1 MFTLPNYPFA
11 AWRKLASEIDM
22 PADAVAAAE
31 SVLPMLLKD
40 DPFALVAL
48 VEAIRYR
55 RDKPEM
61 LYAICNKAGVERD
74 LGMMTICLLIAPCFR
89 EDYLAHDL
97 SPEIYIDSMRDIR
110 VWSVTCYENRGHWGL
125 YQYSWVRNFFYRS
138 ILRLGRL
145 EFHQIAYE
153 GPTFVCGDTT
163 VQSGD
168 RVINIHIPAD
178 GPFPE
183 EAVLDSF
190 RRAYDFFGQTGW
202 AVFHCGSWLLYEGN
216 RDFMKPDSNICRF
229 MDHFHIVASEG
240 RADCGDLWRI
250 FGVRDSYAPE
260 NLPRKTSLQKA
271 LAAHIGN
278 GGTMG
283 SGLGLFLF
291 DGKTIR

>member
-1 MFTLPNYPFA
+1 MNQYPFSM
-11 AWRKLASEIDM
+11 WREIARAIDM
-22 PADAVAAAE
+22 PTDAISAAGPIAPVFLE
-31 SVLPMLLKD
+31 KERFSLI
-40 DPFALVAL
+40 ALT
-48 VEAIRYR
+48 EAVRENRHKAQTFDMIYAMCDRQSID
-55 RDKPEM
+55 RD
-61 LYAICNKAGVERD
+61 A
-74 LGMMTICLLIAPCFR
+74 GMMTAALLIAPCFHA
-89 EDYLAHDL
+89 DYTAHGL
-97 SPEIYIDSMRDIR
+97 SDEIYIDSMRDIK

-125 YQYSWVRNFFYRS
+125 YQFGWVHNFFTRE

-163 VQSGD
+163 VEKGD

-178 GPFPE
+178 GPLPE
-183 EAVLDSF
+183 EEVMDAF

-216 RDFMKPDSNICRF
+216 RAFMKPDSNICRF

-260 NLPRKTSLQKA
+260 ELPRKTSLQKA
-271 LAAHIGN
+271 LAAHIEN

-283 SGLGLFLF
+283 AGLGLFLF